1 MTVDEFVEFV
11 IDYWVDSG
19 WDRAELISKPVK
31 SGEELGG

>member
-19 WDRAELISKPVK
+19 WTR
-31 SGEELGG
+31 EELDA

>member
-19 WDRAELISKPVK
+19 WDRSELV
-31 SGEELGG
+31 EEEA

>member
-19 WDRAELISKPVK
+19 WTR
-31 SGEELGG
+31 EELTKEEL